1 MDARLLTQHMYRLS
15 VHCTDFATAATADS
29 ARELDNVKLLY
40 TSYIYG
46 QQIPRASYDAGITK
60 PHCTTPTRTRVQVN
74 TQYDKSTYIEL
85 RAPERAAAQAAAA
98 ASLPV
103 PKPPRTTA
111 PAIPAVTARP
121 APTPLPK
128 PCPRQWRKHAH
139 CRQLHSSPF
148 VVIASSCNATG
159 QLIMGSN
166 WCASLAGCAG
176 FAQCGAAW
184 VRITRLT
191 CTLS

>member
-1 MDARLLTQHMYRLS
+1 MYRLS

-29 ARELDNVKLLY
+29 ERELDNVKLLY
-40 TSYIYG
+40 TSYIYSVWTTDP
-46 QQIPRASYDAGITK
+46 PRLIRRGDHQTTLHDTNADT
-60 PHCTTPTRTRVQVN
+60 CTS
-74 TQYDKSTYIEL
+74 QYTIRQKHVH
-85 RAPERAAAQAAAA
+85 RAASAGTRGRAAA

-159 QLIMGSN
+159 QLIMGAN